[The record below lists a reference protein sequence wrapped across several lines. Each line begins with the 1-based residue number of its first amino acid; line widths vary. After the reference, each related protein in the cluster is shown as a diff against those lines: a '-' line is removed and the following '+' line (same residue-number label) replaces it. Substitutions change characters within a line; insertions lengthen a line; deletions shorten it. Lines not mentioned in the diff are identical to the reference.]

1 MGIGPYALA
10 FNDSFLKSQDN
21 ARRQGQ
27 ANLQEALTLDAIRQ
41 QGQEQQDIGGLA
53 AAFQARRATLAN
65 QPPPPPAPPGM
76 PEPGPAPDSAALIG
90 PPPGAPPEG
99 GPAPGLAP
107 TPQAPAGAPAGEGP
121 RRKSLL
127 EDIDPAQAGR
137 LLRTGAGRSALK
149 DLETAEQEQEVADNR
164 KLAEAVFGEATAAMK
179 AGNAQEYYD
188 KAAKA
193 MRIMGNHESAAK
205 YLEHAMNLRSDE
217 EETKKANEDLGR
229 WLKAQAAYASDP
241 SPDNYNKFMEE
252 LGQANSKA
260 SRALRLQISNNVLS
274 KTFNQNPKVT
284 GFSRTI
290 AGSYRDAFATGKD
303 PDAEQIFRGAAAKDP
318 EGFNAYIYDALTN
331 QKQLPE
337 VVLKKVLRWDTLDG
351 KDVPK
356 TISEKSFFRTRAR
369 FPSLKTDDPKFM
381 EAWWADEVKMTHEL
395 EREKKPDDIE
405 KGIRT
410 DVSEMRKRLN
420 DVRAELRRAPGMA
433 EEDPERYRDLR
444 DEEKQAV
451 SDLGAQE
458 ERLRKSS
465 GIPQAKP
472 QAVEIPVKGPG
483 PKLKP
488 GDQKYVLGAQS
499 EIRRL
504 KAAGYTPEQIQSM
517 MSKAGW
523 Q

>member
-27 ANLQEALTLDAIRQ
+27 ADLQEAMTLEAIRQ
-41 QGQEQQDIGGLA
+41 QGQEAQDLGGLT
-53 AAFQARRATLAN
+53 AAFQARRAAMAN
-65 QPPPPPAPPGM
+65 QPPAAPGM
-76 PEPGPAPDSAALIG
+76 PGPAPEGGAGPEQLAG
-90 PPPGAPPEG
+90 PPPEPMAA
-99 GPAPGLAP
+99 APGLAP
-107 TPQAPAGAPAGEGP
+107 TPPAPAGAPAGEGP

-127 EDIDPAQAGR
+127 EEIDPAQAGR

-149 DLETAEQEQEVADNR
+149 DLETAEKEQELADNR
-164 KLAEAVFGEATAAMK
+164 KLAETVFGEATTAMK
-179 AGNAQEYYD
+179 AGNVLEYYD

-193 MRIMGNHESAAK
+193 MRIMGNHESAGK
-205 YLEHAMNLRSDE
+205 YLEHAMNLRGDE
-217 EETKKANEDLGR
+217 EEGKKANEDLSR
-229 WLKAQAAYASDP
+229 WLKAQSAYATDP
-241 SPDNYNKFMEE
+241 SPENYNKFMES
-252 LGQANSKA
+252 LGEANSKA
-260 SRALRLQISNNVLS
+260 SRALRVQIANNVLA

-290 AGSYRDAFATGKD
+290 AGAYRDAFATGKD
-303 PDAEQIFRGAAAKDP
+303 PDAEQIFRSAAAKDP

-351 KDVPK
+351 KDIPK

-369 FPSLKTDDPKFM
+369 FPTLKTDDPKFM
-381 EAWWADEVKMTHEL
+381 EAWWADEVKMTREL
-395 EREKKPDDIE
+395 EKEKKPGEEE
-405 KGIRT
+405 KAIRT

-420 DVRAELRRAPGMA
+420 DVRAELRRSPGMA
-433 EEDPERYRDLR
+433 EEDPERYKDLR
-444 DEEKQAV
+444 DEEKQALV
-451 SDLGAQE
+451 DLQAQE
-458 ERLRKSS
+458 ARLRKSS
-465 GIPQAKP
+465 GIPEAKP
-472 QAVEIPVKGPG
+472 QEVEIPVNAPNA
-483 PKLKP
+483 KLKP
-488 GDQKYVLGAQS
+488 GDQKYTLAAKN

-517 MSKAGW
+517 MSKKGW